1 MSSEAPRE
9 PARQRASTGRRVP
22 SGQRRLAR
30 EYLALAAATGAH
42 VNDARAHVFKFAHGG
57 LSVPEVSGAG
67 GGEDLAGVAAV
78 VDELDARDPRGPRVP
93 APRARLRRGRVVV
106 LAPQPR
112 RRQRRGPRRRR
123 GAPPAQLR
131 KAQAKA
137 RSRTAKARRAAP
149 LSEASYKL
157 YYFDIAGKGEGIRL
171 AFTYCGVPFE
181 DYRFADRE
189 EFNEMKA
196 SGRLMFGQVPALE
209 SRPWGRRVAEP
220 VSGRAALHRQAQA
233 GGRALP
239 DGPARRGKV
248 DALCDQEADAFMGLR
263 VTKYKDAGG
272 FLGDEANAAQLA
284 AAVEAN
290 NGEVI
295 PRHLATLAKH
305 VEAGGTGWLA
315 GTAGPTIAD
324 FAWVPVLAA
333 IADGWTGDAA
343 ALDATPALVAR
354 RDRTRIRR
362 SRPTTAPRRA
372 QVGETKA
379 V

>member
-1 MSSEAPRE
+1 
-9 PARQRASTGRRVP
+9 V
-22 SGQRRLAR
+22 
-30 EYLALAAATGAH
+30 
-42 VNDARAHVFKFAHGG
+42 
-57 LSVPEVSGAG
+57 
-67 GGEDLAGVAAV
+67 
-78 VDELDARDPRGPRVP
+78 
-93 APRARLRRGRVVV
+93 
-106 LAPQPR
+106 
-112 RRQRRGPRRRR
+112 
-123 GAPPAQLR
+123 
-131 KAQAKA
+131 
-137 RSRTAKARRAAP
+137 
-149 LSEASYKL
+149 
-157 YYFDIAGKGEGIRL
+157 
-171 AFTYCGVPFE
+171 

-209 SRPWGRRVAEP
+209 VSPLGKGVTLLNQSAAVLRFIGKLKPEVGLYPTDPLVA
-220 VSGRAALHRQAQA
+220 A
-233 GGRALP
+233 
-239 DGPARRGKV
+239 KV

-263 VTKYKDAGG
+263 VTKYKDRFGFG
-272 FLGDEANAAQLA
+272 FLGDEAHAAQLA

-343 ALDATPALVAR
+343 ALDATPALVALK
-354 RDRTRIRR
+354 DKFYALPEIK
-362 SRPTTAPRRA
+362 AYYDAKAAA

>member
-1 MSSEAPRE
+1 MEE
-9 PARQRASTGRRVP
+9 MMKTMLCGETG
-22 SGQRRLAR
+22 G
-30 EYLALAAATGAH
+30 
-42 VNDARAHVFKFAHGG
+42 
-57 LSVPEVSGAG
+57 
-67 GGEDLAGVAAV
+67 
-78 VDELDARDPRGPRVP
+78 
-93 APRARLRRGRVVV
+93 
-106 LAPQPR
+106 
-112 RRQRRGPRRRR
+112 
-123 GAPPAQLR
+123 
-131 KAQAKA
+131 
-137 RSRTAKARRAAP
+137 AP

-209 SRPWGRRVAEP
+209 
-220 VSGRAALHRQAQA
+220 VSPLGKEVTLLNQSAAVLRFI
-233 GGRALP
+233 
-239 DGPARRGKV
+239 GK
-248 DALCDQEADAFMGLR
+248 LKPE
-263 VTKYKDAGG
+263 YKDRFGFG

-343 ALDATPALVAR
+343 ALDATPALVALK
-354 RDRTRIRR
+354 DKFYALPEIK
-362 SRPTTAPRRA
+362 AYYDAKAAA

>member
-1 MSSEAPRE
+1 MKTMLCGE
-9 PARQRASTGRRVP
+9 TG
-22 SGQRRLAR
+22 G
-30 EYLALAAATGAH
+30 
-42 VNDARAHVFKFAHGG
+42 
-57 LSVPEVSGAG
+57 
-67 GGEDLAGVAAV
+67 
-78 VDELDARDPRGPRVP
+78 
-93 APRARLRRGRVVV
+93 
-106 LAPQPR
+106 
-112 RRQRRGPRRRR
+112 
-123 GAPPAQLR
+123 
-131 KAQAKA
+131 
-137 RSRTAKARRAAP
+137 AP

-189 EFNEMKA
+189 AVNQMKA

-209 SRPWGRRVAEP
+209 VSPLGKGVTLLNQSAAMLRFIGKLKPEVGLYPTDPLVA
-220 VSGRAALHRQAQA
+220 A
-233 GGRALP
+233 
-239 DGPARRGKV
+239 KV

-263 VTKYKDAGG
+263 VTKYKDRFGFG
-272 FLGDEANAAQLA
+272 FLGDEAHAAQLA

-343 ALDATPALVAR
+343 ALDATPALVALK
-354 RDRTRIRR
+354 DKFYALPEIK
-362 SRPTTAPRRA
+362 AYYDAKAAA